1 MGIAST
7 CGAGFVQYPEL
18 GSGTRAQIGG
28 GNMARAKKN
37 AVEAYGRAGE
47 LEREDLIR
55 SYLPL
60 VKRVVHRLSGR
71 LPKDVDIR
79 EMLNSGI
86 IGLVDALEK
95 FDPNHETNFAT
106 YAQFRIRGAILDS
119 FRAQDWMPRSL
130 RFKSHRIEQAYHR
143 IEQRLGRPATD
154 EEAAKELNVS
164 TEELQGLLGEVGSIA
179 MLSFDELGFGH
190 GEERFQADEMLA
202 AKGEDPLSNVLSSEK
217 VGLIARAL
225 DRLPEKER
233 LVISLYYY
241 EELNLKEIGE
251 ILGVTESRASQI
263 RSRALL
269 RLKNYLRKAQ

>member
-1 MGIAST
+1 
-7 CGAGFVQYPEL
+7 V
-18 GSGTRAQIGG
+18 
-28 GNMARAKKN
+28 AKPKKS
-37 AVEAYGRAGE
+37 AVEAYKQIDDYE
-47 LEREDLIR
+47 KENLIK

-60 VKRVVHRLSGR
+60 VKKVVHRLSGR

-95 FDPNHETNFAT
+95 YDPKHETNFST

-119 FRAQDWMPRSL
+119 FRSQDWLPRSL

-143 IEQRLGRPATD
+143 VEQRLGRPATD
-154 EEAAKELNVS
+154 EEVAGELGVS
-164 TEELQGLLGEVGSIA
+164 VDDLQVLLGEVGSIV
-179 MLSFDELGFGH
+179 MLSFEELGFGH
-190 GEERFQADEMLA
+190 GEERFRADEMLA
-202 AKGEDPLSNVLSSEK
+202 SRSGDPLAKLLGNEK
-217 VGLIARAL
+217 VSLIARAL

-233 LVISLYYY
+233 LVISLYFY

-263 RSRALL
+263 RSRALI
-269 RLKNYLRKAQ
+269 RLKNYLKRAMQ

>member
-1 MGIAST
+1 MTKPKRS
-7 CGAGFVQYPEL
+7 
-18 GSGTRAQIGG
+18 
-28 GNMARAKKN
+28 
-37 AVEAYGRAGE
+37 AVEAYKVIDENEKEE
-47 LEREDLIR
+47 LIK

-60 VKRVVHRLSGR
+60 VKKVVHRLSGR

-95 FDPNHETNFAT
+95 YDPKHVTNFST

-119 FRAQDWMPRSL
+119 FRSQDWLPRSL
-130 RFKSHRIEQAYHR
+130 RFKSHKLEVAYQRIEQK
-143 IEQRLGRPATD
+143 LGRPATD
-154 EEAAKELNVS
+154 EEVAKELEMEVVD
-164 TEELQGLLGEVGSIA
+164 LQRLLGEVGSIV
-179 MLSFDELGFGH
+179 MLSFEELGFGH
-190 GEERFQADEMLA
+190 GEERFQAEDVMA
-202 AKGEDPLSNVLSSEK
+202 SRGQDPLGKLLSGEK

-233 LVISLYYY
+233 LVISLYFY

-263 RSRALL
+263 RSRALI
-269 RLKNYLRKAQ
+269 RLKNYLKKNL

>member
-1 MGIAST
+1 MGKPRSK
-7 CGAGFVQYPEL
+7 G
-18 GSGTRAQIGG
+18 
-28 GNMARAKKN
+28 
-37 AVEAYGRAGE
+37 VEAYRAVNQIEKEE
-47 LEREDLIR
+47 LIK

-95 FDPNHETNFAT
+95 YDPKHETNFST

-119 FRAQDWMPRSL
+119 FRSQDWLPRSL
-130 RFKSHRIEQAYHR
+130 RFKSHRIEAAYQK
-143 IEQRLGRPATD
+143 IEQKLGRPATD
-154 EEAAKELNVS
+154 EEVAEVLSITVD
-164 TEELQGLLGEVGSIA
+164 ELQTLLGEVGSIV
-179 MLSFDELGFGH
+179 MLSFEELGFGH
-190 GEERFQADEMLA
+190 GEERFHADEWLA
-202 AKGEDPLSNVLSSEK
+202 SSAQDPLNKLLGTEK
-217 VGLIARAL
+217 VSLIARAL

-233 LVISLYYY
+233 LVISLYFY

-263 RSRALL
+263 RSRALI
-269 RLKNYLRKAQ
+269 RLKNYLRNATA